1 MIGDHGTNGFDSI
14 KLVNT
19 VQNKES
25 KMKKLQK
32 LGGIAALY
40 ETAAY
45 LIAMVGYL
53 LILGTLEEVDPV
65 QKVASLVDNQ
75 AFHYILNLIAY
86 TVWGFFQAA
95 LALALYERVKSGS
108 PALAQTAI
116 AIGLIWA
123 TVIVASGMIRN
134 FGMGTVVD
142 LYSTDPTQAATVWLA
157 VESVVEGLG
166 GANGEILG
174 GPWVLLVSWAALR
187 LGELPKALN
196 YFGVVLGVA
205 GILSAIP
212 PLTLML
218 TVVFGMGKIV
228 WTLWLGIVMLR
239 GRTSALA

>member
-1 MIGDHGTNGFDSI
+1 MGGHSLSSI
-14 KLVNT
+14 QKSWSRSFKRRSVR
-19 VQNKES
+19 
-25 KMKKLQK
+25 MKKLQR

-40 ETAAY
+40 EAAAY

-53 LILGTLEEVDPV
+53 LILGTLEDVDPV
-65 QKVASLVDNQ
+65 QKVANLVDTQ
-75 AFHYILNLIAY
+75 AFHYILNLVAY
-86 TVWGFFQAA
+86 TVWGLVQAV
-95 LALALYERVKSGS
+95 LALALYDRLKSGS
-108 PALAQTAI
+108 PVLAQTVI

-142 LYSTDPTQAATVWLA
+142 LYSTDPAQAATVWLA

-166 GANGEILG
+166 GAQGEILG

-187 LGELPKALN
+187 GGELSKALN
-196 YFGVVLGVA
+196 YLGVVLGVA

-212 PLTLML
+212 PLTLVL

-228 WTLWLGIVMLR
+228 WTIWLGVVMLR
-239 GRTSALA
+239 GRTSASA